1 MTIDEIINDVYP
13 LTDSVLHSTI
23 EKEFWLYKRERLRKL
38 IEQYKAGELINF
50 KPLNISVNL
59 EELLKRIRN

>member
-1 MTIDEIINDVYP
+1 VSITQILDEIYP
-13 LTDSVLHSTI
+13 LTMAAKYSA
-23 EKEFWLYKRERLRKL
+23 KEFAIWKHKREKL
-38 IEQYKAGELINF
+38 KRMIEQYKAGELINF